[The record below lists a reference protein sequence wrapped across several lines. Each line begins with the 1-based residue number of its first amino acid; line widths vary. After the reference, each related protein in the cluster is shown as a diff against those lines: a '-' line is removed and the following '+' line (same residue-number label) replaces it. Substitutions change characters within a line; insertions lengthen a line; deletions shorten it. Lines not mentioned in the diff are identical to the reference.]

1 MSGHVQ
7 HTSAISRREAPEV
20 LQIVPRETREQGI
33 PGARCTRGLVCKS
46 AEQKRTRAYRFS
58 GGNPAFPAQWFTA
71 YFALSPAIGLSCHRR
86 WRCLNRQL
94 DAGVE
99 ASGPHDFAVRLRAVR
114 QWHYQRPPHPAPNVR
129 DDRETPLF
137 RDGTEQ
143 QYSCFYPA
151 VKRYFGNSEMNI
163 HLRCAFNDLRTRQ
176 RILQTA
182 RRANQLGRRHKS
194 SSIGTARSMSAV
206 PDGDQMLPHNEM
218 TRCARSRP
226 ASFIYLK
233 LRNEFLGVIFQ
244 ALAHDPS
251 SPEA

>member
-1 MSGHVQ
+1 M
-7 HTSAISRREAPEV
+7 V
-20 LQIVPRETREQGI
+20 L
-33 PGARCTRGLVCKS
+33 
-46 AEQKRTRAYRFS
+46 
-58 GGNPAFPAQWFTA
+58 TA
-71 YFALSPAIGLSCHRR
+71 YFVLSPAIGLVCHRR
-86 WRCLNRQL
+86 LRIKVLSARSGSQNLRRL

-163 HLRCAFNDLRTRQ
+163 PLRCAFNDLRTRQ

-194 SSIGTARSMSAV
+194 SSIGAARSMSAM
-206 PDGDQMLPHNEM
+206 PDGDQMLPHNKM
-218 TRCARSRP
+218 TRCAKTRSRQRLGSCSARNVKR
-226 ASFIYLK
+226 ASP
-233 LRNEFLGVIFQ
+233 LGGVRQ
-244 ALAHDPS
+244 RS
-251 SPEA
+251 